1 MKFAQPIK
9 EQVQYNLLMTVRDF
23 DRDKAESNYLRR
35 QNTQPNPAVVHI
47 KSDAFRNA
55 YNQQTDKLAAH
66 SQFLRHRP
74 NQPYRFQQQKAL
86 SDRRALYYQSHP
98 SNLEVEQRAYEE
110 HASQKEAMGGMSVHH
125 THFSKVETPE
135 LSLMATRKDLRSGKP
150 YDSLAPSQRGLV
162 SRLMQSKTAE
172 LESNK
177 VPDPVIAEIQ
187 HAILRGEF

>member
-23 DRDKAESNYLRR
+23 DKDKAESNYLLR

-55 YNQQTDKLAAH
+55 YNKETDKLAAQ

-86 SDRRALYYQSHP
+86 ADRRALYYQHNP

-110 HASQKEAMGGMSVHH
+110 HGLQKEAMGGMSVHH
-125 THFSKVETPE
+125 TQYAKVETPD
-135 LSLMATRKDLRSGKP
+135 LDLMATRKVLRSGKP
-150 YDSLAPSQRGLV
+150 YDSLAPSQKGLV
-162 SRLMQSKTAE
+162 SRLMQAKTAE

-177 VPDPVIAEIQ
+177 VPDAVIAEIQ